1 MLLVLLKLWIFNI
14 DFTTIL
20 SFLIGIVIGA
30 VIICMTYALFV
41 VASLRNKKFIIQT
54 EEDNLTTTEVKEMIA
69 VSQKNFKDKD
79 LRSDSSRVAHCK
91 NICTSLVYGIATRFY
106 PHSRHPLLEL
116 SVDEAMM
123 LTVYIE
129 NRIEE
134 ILNRRGIRLL
144 KKIKVSTIVEF
155 TQKTNK
161 VMDSKAFKVTKEV
174 NSTVS
179 TIKKIVN
186 VVNPAWWF
194 RKLIIDKTLNII
206 TNKLCL
212 VVIAVVGEE
221 TYKIYSKTVFN
232 KEIQLESTVD
242 DILTSIDED
251 LKTASDEI
259 KNSSSV
265 KPDSAEPAVSVEK
278 RGNYRMKSKAFR
290 RDAGREYCSIFNGAF
305 SCMNY
310 DAAGNDGFP
319 QFNREGIQK

>member
-1 MLLVLLKLWIFNI
+1 MRQMLLVLFKIWIIEI

-20 SFLIGIVIGA
+20 SFLIGIVLGA
-30 VIICMTYALFV
+30 ILICMVYVLV
-41 VASLRNKKFIIQT
+41 VLASLRNKKFIIKT
-54 EEDNLTTTEVKEMIA
+54 EEDTLTATETKDMIA
-69 VSQKNFKDKD
+69 HSQKSFKDKG
-79 LRSDSSRVAHCK
+79 LRGETSRVGHCK
-91 NICTSLVYGIATRFY
+91 NICTGLVYGIATRFY
-106 PHSRHPLLEL
+106 PKSKHPLLEL

-144 KKIKVSTIVEF
+144 KKIRVSSIVEF

-161 VMDSKAFKVTKEV
+161 VVDSKAFKVTKEV

-206 TNKLCL
+206 TDKLCL
-212 VVIAVVGEE
+212 VVIAIVGEE

-232 KEIQLESTVD
+232 KNVEIESNID
-242 DILTSIDED
+242 DILTSIDQD
-251 LKTASDEI
+251 FMTASKEI
-259 KNSSSV
+259 KNN
-265 KPDSAEPAVSVEK
+265 VEEQSPQLDILMTQE
-278 RGNYRMKSKAFR
+278 GYRMKSKAFVSNK
-290 RDAGREYCSIFNGAF
+290 DGGEYK
-305 SCMNY
+305 SCFCEEFPFLTKNP
-310 DAAGNDGFP
+310 AGNKSFLKY
-319 QFNREGIQK
+319 NREAS